1 MRLWLG
7 VAVLLAIAAAAA
19 FGWHWMAA
27 DPGYLLLRLRGWSI
41 ETTVMFA
48 LVALVAAWIVLYL
61 LWRLVRWPLRA
72 LGRTRVRRGQARL
85 SGGLTALAEG
95 RYAQAERD
103 LGKLAGQP
111 ALRGPALLGVAQAAH
126 ARGDDDR
133 ANRALDQVP
142 DACASAALVLRARQL
157 LDAGQTEAALT
168 LLRSALADGRL
179 PPVGQQLLVETALTV
194 DDPDTAVAALEA
206 LARAQTVAPALL
218 EALDVRVREASLR
231 HAPDAARLNALW
243 SGLSRAM
250 RRRPELIEAFARRAA
265 ALGQI
270 LAAMD
275 EIQSAQKRQWSERLA
290 AAYGELGA
298 LELPSRSRTA
308 ESWLAIAPNSPALL
322 TTLGRLHGELGAWTK
337 AEHYLERARAAS
349 ETPAVWEALGDCR
362 LARGAA
368 ADAARCYRN
377 ALALA
382 RGEPSRPLDADTG
395 TASGIDT
402 HALMVEERN
411 AHGVPQLPLIR

>member
-1 MRLWLG
+1 VRLWLG

-19 FGWHWMAA
+19 LGWHWMAA

-48 LVALVAAWIVLYL
+48 LVALIAGWLALYL
-61 LWRLVRWPLRA
+61 IWRLLRWPLRA
-72 LGRTRVRRGQARL
+72 LGRTRARRGQARL

-157 LDAGQTEAALT
+157 LDAGQTEAALV
-168 LLRSALADGRL
+168 LLKSALTEGRL
-179 PPVGQQLLVETALTV
+179 PPVGQQLLAETALAI
-194 DDPDTAVAALEA
+194 DDPATAVAALEA
-206 LARAQTVAPALL
+206 LARSQTVAPAVL

-243 SGLSRAM
+243 SGLSRSM
-250 RRRPELIEAFARRAA
+250 RRRPELVEAFARRAA

-290 AAYGELGA
+290 AAYGELGR

-308 ESWLAIAPNSPALL
+308 ESWLTIAPNSPALL
-322 TTLGRLHGELGAWTK
+322 TTLGRLHGELGAWSK
-337 AEHYLERARAAS
+337 AEHYLERALAAAD
-349 ETPAVWEALGDCR
+349 TAAVWEALGDSL

-382 RGEPSRPLDADTG
+382 RGEPSRPLDPDAKPPNG
-395 TASGIDT
+395 LDT
-402 HALMVEERN
+402 HALAVEERN
-411 AHGVPQLPLIR
+411 AHGVPQLPLIG